1 MQYTLPTVIPPD
13 LATIEQ
19 ALAMYDPSALV
30 DYDARHGSLRISTVA
45 TEPEL
50 LASLRG
56 AGIAKPTMIVQAVSV
71 LINAVLAP
79 VLVAGWLTGK
89 PMGVAGAGLA
99 STLAASFGVVMLYL
113 LFKRE
118 HLALRFGPEAR
129 PPKGRPRS
137 NVLIF

>member
-30 DYDARHGSLRISTVA
+30 DYDASHGSLRISTVA

-56 AGIAKPTMIVQAVSV
+56 AGIA
-71 LINAVLAP
+71 
-79 VLVAGWLTGK
+79 
-89 PMGVAGAGLA
+89 
-99 STLAASFGVVMLYL
+99 AAAERLQRVPSQCCG
-113 LFKRE
+113 
-118 HLALRFGPEAR
+118 GC
-129 PPKGRPRS
+129 GG
-137 NVLIF
+137 